1 MLLTK
6 KNKFALG
13 EAHVKEELCGED
25 GAVLLKINLKCPE
38 IECKKGDSLAVFAR
52 DFYKNFINAFA
63 EYAKTE
69 LFKAALA
76 AYKGAPQE
84 FLPYSALMTY
94 EVTYLDERFLSVV
107 TDISVYDGIKGIGR
121 ERKTQV
127 WEREYGTKC
136 KISYFLSKNKLDEIK
151 KSLTRKQKR
160 NADFELFA
168 LTEKGIELYLRS
180 EDGYE
185 KIIDKF

>member
-1 MLLTK
+1 MLLAR

-13 EAHVKEELCGED
+13 EIKIKEELCAED
-25 GAVLLKINLKCPE
+25 GAVLLRINLKCPD
-38 IECKKGDSLAVFAR
+38 IECKKGDSLFVFAR
-52 DFYKNFINAFA
+52 DFYKKLISAFD

-76 AYKGAPQE
+76 AYTRAPQE
-84 FLPYSALMTY
+84 FMPYSALMTY
-94 EVTYLDERFLSVV
+94 NVTYFDERFLSVV
-107 TDISVYDGIKGIGR
+107 TDITVYEGTNDAR
-121 ERKTQV
+121 TDRKTQV

-136 KISYFLSKNKLDEIK
+136 RISYFLSNSELDEIK

-160 NADFELFA
+160 NADFDLFA
-168 LTEKGIELYLRS
+168 LTEKGIEIYLPS
-180 EDGYE
+180 GVIE